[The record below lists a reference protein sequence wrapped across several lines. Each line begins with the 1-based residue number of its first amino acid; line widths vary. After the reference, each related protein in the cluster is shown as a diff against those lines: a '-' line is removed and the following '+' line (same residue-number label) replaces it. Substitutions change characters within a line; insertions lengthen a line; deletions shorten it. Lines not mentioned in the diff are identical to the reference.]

1 MAILYVNTGSS
12 ANKGDGDNLRTA
24 FTKINANFAELSAAI
39 STSSTSTVAGIVVS
53 ITPPVNPIEGEIW
66 WNADTGIAYMYYT
79 DEDSGQWVSISSPGI
94 GFSVSTST
102 VTTATLAT
110 YLQGNGLESSAVGFR
125 IIPQK
130 SKSTDYTLIAS
141 DSGKHIL
148 HPSSDGNSRT
158 FTIPSNSNV
167 AYPLGTEITF
177 VNQSTQTVFIAINSD
192 SLILANI
199 GSTGTRSLAQ
209 YGIASILKI
218 EPTVWYIRGDGL
230 L

>member
-39 STSSTSTVAGIVVS
+39 STSSTTTVAGIVVS
-53 ITPPVNPIEGEIW
+53 VTPPANPIEGEIW

-79 DEDSGQWVSISSPGI
+79 DEDSGQWVSISGPGI

-110 YLQGNGLESSAVGFR
+110 YLQGNGLLDDAVGFR
-125 IIPQK
+125 ILPQN
-130 SKSTDYTLIAS
+130 SKSSNYTLVAS

-148 HPSSDGNSRT
+148 HPSSDVNART
-158 FTIPSNSNV
+158 YTIPANSSV
-167 AYPLGTEITF
+167 PYPIGTHITL
-177 VNQSTQTVFIAINSD
+177 VNQSTQTVSIAINSD
-192 SLILANI
+192 SLILA
-199 GSTGTRSLAQ
+199 GSGNTGTRILAQ
-209 YGIASILKI
+209 YGLATILKI
-218 EPTVWYIRGDGL
+218 EPTVWYIRGEGL
-230 L
+230 T